1 MAPPRAYRTQT
12 TKPRSTLRF
21 EVALGLGL
29 PLLLIMAGLAVA
41 TYLRDRSL
49 IEDQLALSAEQ
60 LGGLTLS
67 GLQHAFIN
75 HDPETISDIL
85 HDLGSTDSIHQV
97 QIVGADGR
105 VAFAS
110 RSANVGNLLSPAGK
124 GCVDCHLYP
133 LFARPITKSLD
144 TSEGI
149 LHVSMPIQR
158 GPRCIGCHGDGQDAL
173 GVLMLDVS
181 MIDVERRLMSDLRT
195 NLLISGAGSLLVSM
209 AAFLLVHAVV
219 VRRIETFG
227 VPLQRF
233 AAGDF
238 SARVPASETETDEI
252 GRLAQT
258 FNNMAAS
265 IQLTLQAREART
277 QVRQQA
283 IVEERARLSRELH
296 DGVGQ
301 LLGYVKT
308 KAMAARLMLGRG
320 EHEQAES
327 NLLQLEQAAG
337 ELFTDVREA
346 ILGLRTNP
354 LGDVGLA
361 AAIQTYSERFSELAE
376 LPVEVS
382 IEGRFDEMTIS
393 PEAEL
398 HLLRVTQE
406 ALANVRKHSRAQN
419 AWVTLQWDEP
429 YLRLRIRDDGIGMQP
444 RDPDRDENGHFGMQT
459 MRERAQALGADF
471 TLESGPGQGCSIE
484 VRLNI
489 ETESGT

>member
-1 MAPPRAYRTQT
+1 MAAPDPHLKRSS
-12 TKPRSTLRF
+12 KPRSTLRF

-49 IEDQLALSAEQ
+49 IEDQLTLSAEQ
-60 LGGLTLS
+60 LGGLTLG

-75 HDPETISDIL
+75 HDPEMISDIL
-85 HDLGSTDSIHQV
+85 HDIGSIDSIHQV

-124 GCVDCHLYP
+124 GCLDCHLYP

-144 TSEGI
+144 TSEGV
-149 LHVSMPIQR
+149 LHVSMPIER
-158 GPRCIGCHGDGQDAL
+158 GPRCVGCHGDGEGGL
-173 GVLMLDVS
+173 GILMLDVS
-181 MIDVERRLMSDLRT
+181 MIDVERRLMTDLRT
-195 NLLISGAGSLLVSM
+195 NLLISGAGSLLVSL

-219 VRRIETFG
+219 VRRIESFG
-227 VPLQRF
+227 APLQRF

-238 SARVPASETETDEI
+238 SARVPASDMETDEI

-277 QVRQQA
+277 QVRQKA
-283 IVEERARLSRELH
+283 IVEERERLSRELH

-301 LLGYVKT
+301 LLGYVKA

-320 EHEQAES
+320 EHEKAEGY
-327 NLLQLEQAAG
+327 LLQLEQAAG

-361 AAIQTYSERFSELAE
+361 AAIQTYGERFSELAE
-376 LPVEVS
+376 LPVDVNL
-382 IEGRFDEMTIS
+382 EGRFDEMTIS

-406 ALANVRKHSRAQN
+406 ALANVRKHSQAKK
-419 AWVTLQWDEP
+419 AWVTLRWDKP
-429 YLRLRIRDDGIGMQP
+429 YLELRIRDDGIGFQP
-444 RDPDRDENGHFGMQT
+444 PGPAQGENGHFGLQT
-459 MRERAQALGADF
+459 MRERAQALGADL
-471 TLESGPGQGCSIE
+471 TLESEPGQGCSIE
-484 VRLNI
+484 VRLQI
-489 ETESGT
+489 ETETGA